1 MMKLN
6 ILALLI
12 HSAVT
17 LPRLVPGP
25 PLHGCPS
32 GCYSKSVLKTGLPG
46 SCMCASTREENVKP
60 LTNRA
65 SKKLVPDLLQNV
77 FRSEPP
83 ETHFDISPHRYGRR
97 TVAAM
102 ISAGALGIPLG
113 YSWAAPGNSEIKL
126 VTFDDAKGTTQK
138 WAEVDDST
146 YIEGGLSAG
155 KTSVSNGML
164 TFSGNV
170 APGRKFQD
178 PGFIISRTGGE
189 DGEKAKKFPDAS
201 SCEGISFVAKST
213 TPYKG
218 YSFSISNKAGNGYK
232 ARFAAPLNQFDTVRI
247 PFKEFTSSY
256 SIVTGDP
263 IKTCKESEVNCI
275 SFSPEN
281 LSRMESVAFWAEGVA
296 GKVHL
301 EVKEINA
308 YGCNEASVSETISLE
323 MPTSFPRTNGSYFLC
338 HLSIVAAGLLIFFVV
353 RAKKRPTPSASPL
366 LR

>member
-1 MMKLN
+1 ME
-6 ILALLI
+6 
-12 HSAVT
+12 
-17 LPRLVPGP
+17 R
-25 PLHGCPS
+25 
-32 GCYSKSVLKTGLPG
+32 
-46 SCMCASTREENVKP
+46 
-60 LTNRA
+60 
-65 SKKLVPDLLQNV
+65 
-77 FRSEPP
+77 
-83 ETHFDISPHRYGRR
+83 
-97 TVAAM
+97 
-102 ISAGALGIPLG
+102 
-113 YSWAAPGNSEIKL
+113 
-126 VTFDDAKGTTQK
+126 
-138 WAEVDDST
+138 
-146 YIEGGLSAG
+146 
-155 KTSVSNGML
+155 
-164 TFSGNV
+164 
-170 APGRKFQD
+170 
-178 PGFIISRTGGE
+178 
-189 DGEKAKKFPDAS
+189 KAKKFPDAS

-256 SIVTGDP
+256 NIVTGDP

-323 MPTSFPRTNGSYFLC
+323 MPTSFPRTNGSYFLW

-353 RAKKRPTPSASPL
+353 RAKRRPTPSASPL